1 MESKYISRAKFY
13 SINDLSIGSY
23 IERIENIICNFDI
36 EEKRADIN
44 EIIELYNIQQFFGN
58 KIYSVHWTD
67 QQLNDYSNIV
77 NSFSKVIGKYFSE
90 INVDFLGG
98 IFDTINYYYR
108 NDFWK
113 LVEKYKVYNNI
124 PVDIFRNIIISKKYI
139 LNDILKCK
147 NTVKY
152 FSKEILA
159 YMEDNPLSAEVL
171 LSYYLKNH
179 EKDIEFLYFP
189 SELSNDKKILIL
201 DKYISSDLCNSNYL
215 KLIFQSNSTNNLSL
229 PDRLKLKAKRK
240 YDEEMKNSFKKN
252 EGIEYS
258 VQVSFSDNL
267 DKEVEFERGNN
278 LNLSLSYSRK
288 WIKENLDY
296 PTLLNNFIYLFGY
309 TDLQFRSSHVSI
321 ESHLGTLEN
330 MLGFK
335 GRREYNIGIA
345 FNQIQM
351 VAQLQMTGY
360 CRELEKN
367 DINLEM
373 VMNWFFC
380 SYLKD
385 EFNVEGFN
393 FNASSKKATYL
404 EKCRNLAAEMDSVL
418 KQFKI
423 YCEDGLIDKE
433 LLYIS
438 TDHMFIK
445 DIPSMLSDKYIY
457 PSGNNYKKISRLLFS
472 DQSMIYYIPELS
484 ERYNSFYDLLNN
496 EDVYYDMFEEYQKC
510 GIEFLTKYNIIKI
523 DTQKRIILDKEKAI
537 ILKELYDYNVASL
550 SYLNK
555 YETVIVE
562 LKKIGIVQV
571 SSTLFSKPEQD
582 YYNYLFNKSEFDNGL
597 DLRNRYIHGTQ
608 NVNEELNKHDYII
621 FLRMMILIIIKINE
635 EFCLKYPID
644 NKSNNF

>member
-1 MESKYISRAKFY
+1 MESKSISRVKFY
-13 SINDLSIGSY
+13 SVNDLSIGSY

-44 EIIELYNIQQFFGN
+44 EIIELYNIQQFFKH

-98 IFDTINYYYR
+98 IFDTINYNYR
-108 NDFWK
+108 NDIWK
-113 LVEKYKVYNNI
+113 LVEKYKVYKNI
-124 PVDIFRNIIISKKYI
+124 PVDIFRNIITSKKYI

-147 NTVKY
+147 NTVKH

-159 YMEDNPLSAEVL
+159 FMEDNPLSAEVL

-201 DKYISSDLCNSNYL
+201 DKYIYSNLCNSNYL

-240 YDEEMKNSFKKN
+240 YDEEMKNSFKN
-252 EGIEYS
+252 SEGLVYS

-288 WIKENLDY
+288 WLKENLDY

-330 MLGFK
+330 LFRFK
-335 GRREYNIGIA
+335 GRREYNTGIA
-345 FNQIQM
+345 FNQIQI
-351 VAQLQMTGY
+351 VAQLQMTSY

-367 DINLEM
+367 DINLET
-373 VMNWFFC
+373 VMKWFFC

-393 FNASSKKATYL
+393 FNTSSKNATYL
-404 EKCRNLAAEMDSVL
+404 EKCRNLVAEMDSVL

-472 DQSMIYYIPELS
+472 DQSMNYYITELS
-484 ERYNSFYDLLNN
+484 ERYNYFYDLLNN
-496 EDVYYDMFEEYQKC
+496 EEVYYDMFEEYQKY
-510 GIEFLTKYNIIKI
+510 GIEFLTKHNIIKI
-523 DTQKRIILDKEKAI
+523 DTQKRITLDKEKAI

-555 YETVIVE
+555 YESVIAE

-582 YYNYLFNKSEFDNGL
+582 NYNYLFNKSEFDNGL

-608 NVNEELNKHDYII
+608 NVKEELNKDDYFI
-621 FLRMMILIIIKINE
+621 FLRMMTLIIIKINE

-644 NKSNNF
+644 NESNNF

>member
-1 MESKYISRAKFY
+1 MESKYISRVKFY

-240 YDEEMKNSFKKN
+240 YDEEMKNSFKN
-252 EGIEYS
+252 SEGLVYS

-288 WIKENLDY
+288 WLKENLDY

-330 MLGFK
+330 LFRFK
-335 GRREYNIGIA
+335 GRREYNTGIA
-345 FNQIQM
+345 FNQIQI
-351 VAQLQMTGY
+351 VAQLQMTSY

-367 DINLEM
+367 DINLET
-373 VMNWFFC
+373 VMKWFFC

-393 FNASSKKATYL
+393 FNTSSKNATYL
-404 EKCRNLAAEMDSVL
+404 EKCRNLVAEMDSVL

-472 DQSMIYYIPELS
+472 DQSMIYYITELS

-496 EDVYYDMFEEYQKC
+496 EEVYYDMFEEYQKY
-510 GIEFLTKYNIIKI
+510 GIEFLTKHNIIKI
-523 DTQKRIILDKEKAI
+523 DTQKRITLDKEKAI

-555 YETVIVE
+555 YESVIAE

-608 NVNEELNKHDYII
+608 NVKEELNKDDYFI

-644 NKSNNF
+644 NKSNDF

>member
-1 MESKYISRAKFY
+1 MESKYISRVKFY

-139 LNDILKCK
+139 LKCK

-240 YDEEMKNSFKKN
+240 YDEEMKNSFKN
-252 EGIEYS
+252 SEGLVYS

-288 WIKENLDY
+288 WLKENLDY

-330 MLGFK
+330 LFRFK
-335 GRREYNIGIA
+335 GRREYNTGIA
-345 FNQIQM
+345 FNQIQI
-351 VAQLQMTGY
+351 VAQLQMTSY
-360 CRELEKN
+360 CRELEK
-367 DINLEM
+367 
-373 VMNWFFC
+373 
-380 SYLKD
+380 
-385 EFNVEGFN
+385 
-393 FNASSKKATYL
+393 
-404 EKCRNLAAEMDSVL
+404 
-418 KQFKI
+418 
-423 YCEDGLIDKE
+423 
-433 LLYIS
+433 
-438 TDHMFIK
+438 
-445 DIPSMLSDKYIY
+445 
-457 PSGNNYKKISRLLFS
+457 
-472 DQSMIYYIPELS
+472 MI
-484 ERYNSFYDLLNN
+484 
-496 EDVYYDMFEEYQKC
+496 
-510 GIEFLTKYNIIKI
+510 
-523 DTQKRIILDKEKAI
+523 
-537 ILKELYDYNVASL
+537 
-550 SYLNK
+550 
-555 YETVIVE
+555 
-562 LKKIGIVQV
+562 
-571 SSTLFSKPEQD
+571 
-582 YYNYLFNKSEFDNGL
+582 
-597 DLRNRYIHGTQ
+597 
-608 NVNEELNKHDYII
+608 
-621 FLRMMILIIIKINE
+621 
-635 EFCLKYPID
+635 
-644 NKSNNF
+644 

>member
-1 MESKYISRAKFY
+1 MESKSISRVKFY
-13 SINDLSIGSY
+13 SVNDLSIGSY

-44 EIIELYNIQQFFGN
+44 EIIELYNIQQFFKN

-98 IFDTINYYYR
+98 IFDTINYNYR

-113 LVEKYKVYNNI
+113 LVEKYKVYKNI
-124 PVDIFRNIIISKKYI
+124 PVDIFRNIITSKKYI

-147 NTVKY
+147 NTVKH

-159 YMEDNPLSAEVL
+159 FMEDNPLSAEVL

-201 DKYISSDLCNSNYL
+201 DKYISSNLCNSNYL

-240 YDEEMKNSFKKN
+240 YDEEMKNSFKN
-252 EGIEYS
+252 SEGLVYS

-288 WIKENLDY
+288 WLKENLDY

-330 MLGFK
+330 LFRFK
-335 GRREYNIGIA
+335 GRREYNTGIA
-345 FNQIQM
+345 FNQIQI
-351 VAQLQMTGY
+351 VAQLQMTSY

-367 DINLEM
+367 DINLET
-373 VMNWFFC
+373 VMKWFFS

-393 FNASSKKATYL
+393 FNTSSKNATYL
-404 EKCRNLAAEMDSVL
+404 EKCRNLVAEMDSVL

-472 DQSMIYYIPELS
+472 DQSMIYYITELS

-496 EDVYYDMFEEYQKC
+496 EEVYYDMFEEYQKY
-510 GIEFLTKYNIIKI
+510 GIEFLTKHNIIKI
-523 DTQKRIILDKEKAI
+523 DTQKRITLDKEKAI

-555 YETVIVE
+555 YESVIAE

-608 NVNEELNKHDYII
+608 NVKEELNKDDYFI